1 MKTYQLKNHHRG
13 FTLIELLVVITIIAI
28 LASLAVPAGNYVLRK
43 ARETQAKAA
52 MSSLI
57 VGIKGYQTE
66 YNRFPAQPA
75 TATTSTPIE
84 LKGNN
89 AILPALMVNKLAT
102 PSAENPRQIPF
113 FEPATAKGGQN
124 GYDTD
129 GSFKDPWSRPYWVL
143 IDYEGNGYIPNPY
156 KGKKASGGL
165 TEPDN
170 LTTSVIVYSYGADK
184 QDGTRQDNSDD
195 VKSW

>member
-1 MKTYQLKNHHRG
+1 MKTYQLKNHPRG

-75 TATTSTPIE
+75 KDTTSTPIE
-84 LKGNN
+84 LKGDN

-102 PSAENPRQIPF
+102 PSPENPRQIPF
-113 FEPATAKGGQN
+113 FEPATAKGTQN
-124 GYDTD
+124 GYTKD
-129 GSFKDPWSRPYWVL
+129 GSLNDPWSNPYWVV

-156 KGKKASGGL
+156 KGKKASGGVS
-165 TEPDN
+165 EPDN
-170 LTTSVIVYSYGADK
+170 LTTSVIVYSYGADGK
-184 QDGTRQDNSDD
+184 NGINEDKSDD